1 MNNQNKKYGFI
12 KSKKA
17 MNDPNRILND
27 NNYQNVNLFD
37 QPNLCNNN
45 MPSLALDNNENAEY
59 YSSDI
64 DDPKYK
70 PNSLLY
76 KEEFYNNNIKDLLNK
91 NENVNY
97 NMNDNDYMIKEQN
110 NMNKSKYHNFD
121 NFENIDYA
129 KESNYKR
136 KNILDLENEN
146 ELLKQ
151 ELLKKSETTRTKDE
165 LISEFQ
171 NIYNDLKIKF
181 EQYELKNTQ
190 QRQQIKFLESQLKS
204 NQNQLLSQTQSNN
217 LSNPEMNERTIILFK
232 QQISDIESE

>member
-97 NMNDNDYMIKEQN
+97 NMNDNN
-110 NMNKSKYHNFD
+110 
-121 NFENIDYA
+121 YA
-129 KESNYKR
+129 KESK
-136 KNILDLENEN
+136 
-146 ELLKQ
+146 
-151 ELLKKSETTRTKDE
+151 
-165 LISEFQ
+165 
-171 NIYNDLKIKF
+171 
-181 EQYELKNTQ
+181 
-190 QRQQIKFLESQLKS
+190 
-204 NQNQLLSQTQSNN
+204 
-217 LSNPEMNERTIILFK
+217 
-232 QQISDIESE
+232 